1 VKYTETIERKL
12 VSVIAT
18 KQPTKLCVG
27 IGGSSIAGISR
38 ALHWPSLIPLPMQIA
53 PFDAVHFSMKALC
66 TQRDDY
72 IKTYDTGII
81 IISEDIELSM

>member
-1 VKYTETIERKL
+1 MCWYWWL
-12 VSVIAT
+12 
-18 KQPTKLCVG
+18 
-27 IGGSSIAGISR
+27 SIAGISR
-38 ALHWPSLIPLPMQIA
+38 GFPLAILIPIA
-53 PFDAVHFSMKALC
+53 DADCTLMRYTSSMKALC